1 MQVCFPVY
9 RCCIYIGAVARNNTH
24 IYIIDIRILD
34 FQLYIYID
42 KFSVRDEPTYNI
54 SRSQRHIRKMV
65 HCVKSVYLFAARL
78 GERLFLKTNLVK
90 KELAPWISRA
100 AWTSS
105 MRILR
110 GLQRI
115 RTESG
120 PDKQNPLI
128 CFQPVNTSNSSH
140 VTSTQ

>member
-1 MQVCFPVY
+1 
-9 RCCIYIGAVARNNTH
+9 
-24 IYIIDIRILD
+24 
-34 FQLYIYID
+34 
-42 KFSVRDEPTYNI
+42 
-54 SRSQRHIRKMV
+54 MV

-110 GLQRI
+110 GVLIQLGSWERERYI
-115 RTESG
+115 YIYIYVSMRGVRTYLYERSIYIV
-120 PDKQNPLI
+120 L
-128 CFQPVNTSNSSH
+128 
-140 VTSTQ
+140 

>member
-54 SRSQRHIRKMV
+54 SRS
-65 HCVKSVYLFAARL
+65 
-78 GERLFLKTNLVK
+78 
-90 KELAPWISRA
+90 
-100 AWTSS
+100 
-105 MRILR
+105 
-110 GLQRI
+110 
-115 RTESG
+115 
-120 PDKQNPLI
+120 
-128 CFQPVNTSNSSH
+128 
-140 VTSTQ
+140 